1 MKKFVLLLTLVML
14 AVIGL
19 QAQPYMITAT
29 NYASGFFGVVADENG
44 QPLSVGSTIHL
55 IWDAAG
61 DGMDDPSTQAGSMGL
76 PTDDDLLMGSGQ
88 IGVTGGAPSAGTFVL
103 PGSAA
108 EAGGWC
114 YLRAFHAA
122 TPIQGSYYS
131 ESVSLYTIPAMA
143 SPTIYGIQ
151 FPAAMTKVL
160 GDIAPVT
167 VSLTP
172 RNPPISIPAAGGNF
186 RYTLELHNATTLPIA
201 FDLWIDMVLPDG
213 SVYGPIITRA
223 NLNLPGQTTLTRAM
237 TQAIPAGAPAGLYLY
252 RCHIGD
258 QHAGQVLHEDAFP
271 FQKLGTSSNQGWAA
285 NEIGWEV
292 TGWEDNLSWLAIPE
306 VFFLSAPYPNP
317 FNPATQLQFG
327 LPQSSE
333 VRIDVYNI
341 LGSRVTTLLH
351 KNLDAGYHT
360 LTWDA
365 GQIASGLYLVQM
377 KAGGFIYTEKALLL
391 K

>member
-1 MKKFVLLLTLVML
+1 MKRFVLLLILVL
-14 AVIGL
+14 PVFIGL

-44 QPLSVGSTIHL
+44 QPLEIGSAIHL

-76 PTDDDLLMGSGQ
+76 PTDDDVLMGSGQ

-108 EAGGWC
+108 EGGGWC

-122 TPIQGSYYS
+122 TPVQGSYYS
-131 ESVSLYTIPAMA
+131 ESVSLYAIPAMA
-143 SPTIYGIQ
+143 SPTIYGVQ
-151 FPAAMTKVL
+151 FPTTMIKVL
-160 GDIAPVT
+160 GDVAPVT
-167 VSLTP
+167 VTLNPENTP
-172 RNPPISIPAAGGNF
+172 ITIPATGGNF
-186 RYTLELHNATTLPIA
+186 RYGLELHNTTNQPVTY
-201 FDLWIDMVLPDG
+201 DLWIDMVLPNG
-213 SVYGPIITRA
+213 SVFGPI
-223 NLNLPGQTTLTRAM
+223 LTRARLNM
-237 TQAIPAGAPAGLYLY
+237 PGQATWTRAMIQAIPAGAPAGIYLY

-258 QHAGQVLHEDAFP
+258 QRTGEILHEDSFP
-271 FQKLGTSSNQGWAA
+271 FQKEGTSSNFGIAA
-285 NEIGWEV
+285 NELGWQLD
-292 TGWEDNLSWLAIPE
+292 GWEDNLGWKAIPE

-365 GQIASGLYLVQM
+365 SQIASGLYLVQM